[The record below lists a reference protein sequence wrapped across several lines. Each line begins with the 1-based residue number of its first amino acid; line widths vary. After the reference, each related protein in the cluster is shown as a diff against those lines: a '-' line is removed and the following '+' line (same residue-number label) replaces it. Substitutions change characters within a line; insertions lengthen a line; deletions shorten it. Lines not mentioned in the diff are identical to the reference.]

1 MKIFRQILLIFT
13 LTMSLITLQAQ
24 NSSSLYKGTVNEKMP
39 VTLFIQSV
47 ENGCGGDP
55 YYNAMYRYEKVSNWL
70 QLSVTEGVKQQFAMV
85 EEGFTGLMILKKEG
99 ETMNGTWI
107 SPDGKKQIPVQ
118 LKKVSIG
125 KKDMESYE
133 NKMEQ
138 LNYEN
143 HDC

>member
-1 MKIFRQILLIFT
+1 MFKQLLLI
-13 LTMSLITLQAQ
+13 LVVTMSSTLMQAQ
-24 NSSSLYKGTVNEKMP
+24 NTSALYKGTVNGNMP

-55 YYNAMYRYEKVSNWL
+55 YYTAMYRYDKVSNWL
-70 QLSVTEGVKQQFAMV
+70 QLNVTEGIKQQFALV

-99 ETMNGTWI
+99 DMMNGTWI
-107 SPDGKKQIPVQ
+107 SPDSKKQIPVQ
-118 LKKVSIG
+118 LKKVTIS
-125 KKDMESYE
+125 KKEMGTYE
-133 NKMEQ
+133 DKMEK

>member
-1 MKIFRQILLIFT
+1 
-13 LTMSLITLQAQ
+13 
-24 NSSSLYKGTVNEKMP
+24 
-39 VTLFIQSV
+39 
-47 ENGCGGDP
+47 
-55 YYNAMYRYEKVSNWL
+55 
-70 QLSVTEGVKQQFAMV
+70 
-85 EEGFTGLMILKKEG
+85 
-99 ETMNGTWI
+99 MNGTWI

>member
-1 MKIFRQILLIFT
+1 MLKQILLT
-13 LTMSLITLQAQ
+13 LTFTISFISLHAQ
-24 NSSSLYKGTVNEKMP
+24 NSSTLYKGMVNGKMP
-39 VTLFIQSV
+39 ITLFLESV

-85 EEGFTGLMILKKEG
+85 EEGFTGLMILKKDG
-99 ETMNGTWI
+99 DVMNGTWI
-107 SPDGKKQIPVQ
+107 SPDGKKQIPVE
-118 LKKVSIG
+118 LKKVTIN
-125 KKDMESYE
+125 KKEMESYQDR
-133 NKMEQ
+133 MEK

>member
-1 MKIFRQILLIFT
+1 MLKQILLI
-13 LTMSLITLQAQ
+13 LTITLFSVSLYAQ
-24 NSSSLYKGTVNEKMP
+24 NNSTIYKGTVNGKMP
-39 VTLFIQSV
+39 VTLFIQTV

-70 QLSVTEGVKQQFAMV
+70 QLNVTEGVKQQLAMV

-99 ETMNGTWI
+99 DMMNGTWI
-107 SPDGKKQIPVQ
+107 SPDGKKQIPVE
-118 LKKVSIG
+118 LKKVTVS
-125 KKDMESYE
+125 KKEMESYQDR
-133 NKMEQ
+133 MEK

>member
-1 MKIFRQILLIFT
+1 MFRQILLMLTFT
-13 LTMSLITLQAQ
+13 MAFITLPAQ
-24 NSSSLYKGTVNEKMP
+24 TSSSLYKGTVNEKMP
-39 VTLFIQSV
+39 ITLFIQSV

-70 QLSVTEGVKQQFAMV
+70 ELSVTEGVKQQFAMV

-99 ETMNGTWI
+99 DAMNGTWI

-118 LKKVSIG
+118 LKKVNIG

-133 NKMEQ
+133 KKMEQ

>member
-1 MKIFRQILLIFT
+1 MFRKVLFILTFI
-13 LTMSLITLQAQ
+13 MSCVALQAQ
-24 NSSSLYKGTVNEKMP
+24 NSSSLYKGTVNGKMP
-39 VTLFIQSV
+39 VTLFLQSV

-55 YYNAMYRYEKVSNWL
+55 FYNAMYRYEKVSNWL
-70 QLSVTEGVKQQFAMV
+70 ELNVTEGAKGQFAMV

-99 ETMNGTWI
+99 ETMSGTWI

-118 LKKVSIG
+118 LTKVNIG

-133 NKMEQ
+133 KKMEQ

>member
-1 MKIFRQILLIFT
+1 MFRRILFIIAFA
-13 LTMSLITLQAQ
+13 MSFISLHAQ
-24 NSSSLYKGTVNEKMP
+24 NTPTLYKGTVNGKMP

-55 YYNAMYRYEKVSNWL
+55 FYNAMYRYDKVSNWL
-70 QLSVTEGVKQQFAMV
+70 ELSVTEGAKQQFAMV

-99 ETMNGTWI
+99 DMMNGTWI
-107 SPDGKKQIPVQ
+107 SPDGKKQITVQ
-118 LKKVSIG
+118 LKKVTVS
-125 KKDMESYE
+125 KKEMEIYQD
-133 NKMEQ
+133 KMEK

>member
-1 MKIFRQILLIFT
+1 MFRQILLT
-13 LTMSLITLQAQ
+13 LTFTISFITLQAQ
-24 NSSSLYKGTVNEKMP
+24 NTSSLYKGTVNGKMP
-39 VTLFIQSV
+39 VTLFLQSV

-55 YYNAMYRYEKVSNWL
+55 YYNGMYRYEKVSNWL
-70 QLSVTEGVKQQFAMV
+70 QLNVTEGINQQFAMV

-133 NKMEQ
+133 KRMEQ